1 MAYEPGLV
9 RQIIEAD
16 INWTQKNK
24 TRTAERAPD
33 RKFEDTSD
41 GQMWW
46 DHAFLGDPNYSGAT
60 RLAFEGYSDDVDAPN
75 PLGLAAGHHKLFLSF
90 TVHRPRTLHL

>member
-1 MAYEPGLV
+1 MVEREMAYEPGLV

-41 GQMWW
+41 GQVPSPPAIALPLLPCAHMWGPQLNG
-46 DHAFLGDPNYSGAT
+46 LG
-60 RLAFEGYSDDVDAPN
+60 EGRWW
-75 PLGLAAGHHKLFLSF
+75 G
-90 TVHRPRTLHL
+90 T